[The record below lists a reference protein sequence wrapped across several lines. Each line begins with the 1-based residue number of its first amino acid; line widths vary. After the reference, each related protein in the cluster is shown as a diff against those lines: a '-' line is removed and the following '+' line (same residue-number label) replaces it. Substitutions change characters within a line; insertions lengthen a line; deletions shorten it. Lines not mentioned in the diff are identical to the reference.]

1 MSEVPVRLP
10 GALGVFSRSCLS
22 RRGGSGRQI
31 DVGKL
36 EGKYGAE
43 QINFKQK
50 SVVMA

>member
-10 GALGVFSRSCLS
+10 GALGVFSRCCLS
-22 RRGGSGRQI
+22 RRGGSSRQS

-36 EGKYGAE
+36 EGRYGAE
-43 QINFKQK
+43 QINLEQK